1 MGEIDYVKYGA
12 DTKGTDYGMNVMAP
26 YVPLTTPVYVGEGVL
41 NNLYIAQGTVSFL
54 INPKTNL
61 RFEAGALL
69 RADKTTDAD
78 QKTVWLTFGLRSTFR
93 QIYNDL

>member
-1 MGEIDYVKYGA
+1 VKYGA
-12 DTKGTDYGMNVMAP
+12 DATGTDYGMNVMLP
-26 YVPLTTPVYVGEGVL
+26 YVPLSSVYVGQGVL
-41 NNLYIAQGTVSFL
+41 HDVYFAQGTVSFL

-61 RFEAGALL
+61 RFEAGAVL
-69 RADKTTDAD
+69 RADKTTDVD